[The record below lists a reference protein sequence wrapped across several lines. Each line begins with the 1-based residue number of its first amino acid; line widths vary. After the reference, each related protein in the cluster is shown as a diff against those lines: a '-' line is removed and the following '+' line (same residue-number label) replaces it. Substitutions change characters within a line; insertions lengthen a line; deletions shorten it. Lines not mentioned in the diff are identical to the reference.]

1 MDTAEVSAGL
11 STGAQAG
18 IGIGVG
24 VVVIALATTA
34 YVRRRRAKSRRNN
47 TVVRRDEE
55 EEGDEYAEMGT
66 LKGERPVICEGG
78 TCSKAKSMRAGWSF
92 WFYRGLIAL
101 GRFLTNLTGSLG
113 LLPLCRG
120 VQEQTERPDSG
131 LGRFFFG
138 R

>member
-34 YVRRRRAKSRRNN
+34 
-47 TVVRRDEE
+47 DEE
-55 EEGDEYAEMGT
+55 EDGDEYAEMGT

-78 TCSKAKSMRAGWSF
+78 TCSKVRMVAA
-92 WFYRGLIAL
+92 
-101 GRFLTNLTGSLG
+101 
-113 LLPLCRG
+113 
-120 VQEQTERPDSG
+120 
-131 LGRFFFG
+131 
-138 R
+138 

>member
-55 EEGDEYAEMGT
+55 EDGDEYAEMGT

-78 TCSKAKSMRAGWSF
+78 TCSKNAILH
-92 WFYRGLIAL
+92 GLTMVYPTPRIL
-101 GRFLTNLTGSLG
+101 
-113 LLPLCRG
+113 
-120 VQEQTERPDSG
+120 
-131 LGRFFFG
+131 
-138 R
+138 

>member
-55 EEGDEYAEMGT
+55 EDGDEYAEMGT

-78 TCSKAKSMRAGWSF
+78 TCSKVRMVAARI
-92 WFYRGLIAL
+92 L
-101 GRFLTNLTGSLG
+101 
-113 LLPLCRG
+113 
-120 VQEQTERPDSG
+120 
-131 LGRFFFG
+131 
-138 R
+138 

>member
-55 EEGDEYAEMGT
+55 EDGDEYAEMGT
-66 LKGERPVICEGG
+66 LKGERPNAILH
-78 TCSKAKSMRAGWSF
+78 
-92 WFYRGLIAL
+92 GLTMVYPTPRIL
-101 GRFLTNLTGSLG
+101 
-113 LLPLCRG
+113 
-120 VQEQTERPDSG
+120 
-131 LGRFFFG
+131 
-138 R
+138 